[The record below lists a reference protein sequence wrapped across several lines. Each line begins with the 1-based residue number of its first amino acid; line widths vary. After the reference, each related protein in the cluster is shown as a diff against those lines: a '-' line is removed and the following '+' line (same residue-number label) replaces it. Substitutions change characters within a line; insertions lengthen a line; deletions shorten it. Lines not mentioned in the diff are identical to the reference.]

1 MLVRNKDLYILFFLS
16 QCPELGYKWSV
27 TIDDHNNLF
36 GFKL

>member
-1 MLVRNKDLYILFFLS
+1 MLVKNKDLYILFFLS